1 MSNGESSVLNFSGSG
16 AGSASGKQSEPCL
29 DVVDVPDRILE
40 ALHWVR
46 LLRVEAEGDG
56 LLPGRAA
63 FIGQKVEELLKPVP
77 AILAA
82 AAEQLAEVA

>member
-1 MSNGESSVLNFSGSG
+1 MSSGESSVLNFSGSEESSSSRQRQ
-16 AGSASGKQSEPCL
+16 ASAL
-29 DVVDVPDRILE
+29 DVSDVPDRILE

-46 LLRVEAEGDG
+46 TLQLRETDPECKEM
-56 LLPGRAA
+56 AA
-63 FIGQKVEELLKPVP
+63 KVEELLRPVP

>member
-1 MSNGESSVLNFSGSG
+1 MSNAESSVLNFSGSS
-16 AGSASGKQSEPCL
+16 ANSASAKRAETVL
-29 DVVDVPDRILE
+29 DVSDVPDRILE

-46 LLRVEAEGDG
+46 TLQLRELDAECKEM
-56 LLPGRAA
+56 AA
-63 FIGQKVEELLKPVP
+63 KVEELLKPVP

>member
-1 MSNGESSVLNFSGSG
+1 MSNRESLVLNFSGSG
-16 AGSASGKQSEPCL
+16 AGSASGKQSEVCL

-46 LLRVEAEGDG
+46 TLQLREVDAECKEM
-56 LLPGRAA
+56 AA
-63 FIGQKVEELLKPVP
+63 KIEELLKPVP